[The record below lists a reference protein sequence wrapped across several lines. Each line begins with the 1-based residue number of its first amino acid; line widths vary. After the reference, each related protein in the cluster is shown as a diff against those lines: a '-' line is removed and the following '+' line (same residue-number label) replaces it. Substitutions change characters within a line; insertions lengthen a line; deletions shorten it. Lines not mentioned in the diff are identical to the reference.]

1 MSSVRTVSPQGASFV
16 FSRAFLFALL
26 ANTVWINA
34 SEVFRYFVFVMPMM
48 REALPEVGNVA
59 PMDVVVFASWGVW
72 DTILVIVAT
81 SSVWVMYD
89 RFGSELRTALWAA
102 TGLWLGI
109 FAILWLGLY
118 NMNLATPEIILIA
131 LPLAWLEM
139 MVAALIVRNF
149 WRASTAS

>member
-1 MSSVRTVSPQGASFV
+1 MSSVRIASPQGASFV
-16 FSRAFLFALL
+16 LSRAFLFALL
-26 ANTVWINA
+26 VNTVWINA

-59 PMDVVVFASWGVW
+59 PMDFVVFASWGVW

-81 SSVWVMYD
+81 SSAWVMYD
-89 RFGSELRTALWAA
+89 RFGPGFRIALLAA

-118 NMNLATPEIILIA
+118 NMNLATLEIILIA

-139 MVAALIVRNF
+139 FVAALIVRRF
-149 WRASTAS
+149 WRASTAA